1 MKTNYDIIEKATQKY
16 EITIEPLQNKIWTI
30 MFPKSYD
37 EHTVQAFVLD
47 LFESGIKIKMTEDNV
62 LIYE

>member
-1 MKTNYDIIEKATQKY
+1 MKTYDIIEKITY
-16 EITIEPLQNKIWTI
+16 EHKITIEPLESNIWTI
-30 MFPKSYD
+30 MFPKCYD

-47 LFESGIKIKMTEDNV
+47 LFESGIKIKLTEDNV